1 MRENNNPH
9 LKENGKVKKN
19 SQFEKIVK
27 VSILIGICVVTGF
40 IIYYS
45 LTPEPGYVYFGVL
58 QDGEELENYTIE
70 AKLGE
75 QFNFSVIVGNYMKR
89 DYEFRVKILKGN
101 NNTILYPGPSNGTLT
116 YTFEDTTLI
125 NERTWVSNI
134 VSVSFNNTGTNHI
147 VIIELWEIKSEIEY
161 FFNILW
167 IRLNITL
174 S

>member
-1 MRENNNPH
+1 MRENSKPY
-9 LKENGKVKKN
+9 LKEKGKVKNN

-27 VSILIGICVVTGF
+27 VSILIGVCVVTGF

-58 QDGEELENYTIE
+58 QDGEELENYTIG
-70 AKLGE
+70 AKPGE
-75 QFNFSVIVGNYMKR
+75 QFNFSVIVGNYLKR

-101 NNTILYPGPSNGTLT
+101 NNTILYPGPSNGTLI
-116 YTFEDTTLI
+116 YTFENTTLI
-125 NERTWVSNI
+125 NEHTWVSNI
-134 VSVSFNNTGTNHI
+134 VNISFITTGSNHI

>member
-1 MRENNNPH
+1 MRESNKPY
-9 LKENGKVKKN
+9 LEEKGKVKKN

-58 QDGEELENYTIE
+58 QNGEELENYTIE

-89 DYEFRVKILKGN
+89 DYEFQVKILKGN
-101 NNTILYPGPSNGTLT
+101 NNTILYPGPSNGTLV
-116 YTFEDTTLI
+116 YTFENTTLI
-125 NERTWVSNI
+125 NEHTWVSNI
-134 VSVSFNNTGTNHI
+134 VNISFNETGTNHI
-147 VIIELWEIKSEIEY
+147 VIIELWEIKSGLEY

>member
-1 MRENNNPH
+1 MRESNTPY
-9 LKENGKVKKN
+9 LEEKGKVKKN

-27 VSILIGICVVTGF
+27 VSILIGISVVTGF

-58 QDGEELENYTIE
+58 QNGEELENYTIE
-70 AKLGE
+70 AKL
-75 QFNFSVIVGNYMKR
+75 
-89 DYEFRVKILKGN
+89 KILKGN
-101 NNTILYPGPSNGTLT
+101 NNTILYPGPSNGTLF
-116 YTFEDTTLI
+116 YNFENTTLV
-125 NERTWVSNI
+125 NEHTWVSNI
-134 VSVSFNNTGTNHI
+134 VNISFNETGANHI